1 MHDIVAGTKAT
12 PGRPPGRYNL
22 GTGRGTS
29 LNELASMVLARLA
42 PDQEPKYAEAQA
54 GELRFSV
61 ADIGA
66 ARHALGFSPT
76 RSLQQD
82 LDDVIAWV
90 RDREGPR

>member
-1 MHDIVAGTKAT
+1 MRT
-12 PGRPPGRYNL
+12 R
-22 GTGRGTS
+22 
-29 LNELASMVLARLA
+29 
-42 PDQEPKYAEAQA
+42 QA

-66 ARHALGFSPT
+66 ARRALGFSPT

-90 RDREGPR
+90 REREVKV